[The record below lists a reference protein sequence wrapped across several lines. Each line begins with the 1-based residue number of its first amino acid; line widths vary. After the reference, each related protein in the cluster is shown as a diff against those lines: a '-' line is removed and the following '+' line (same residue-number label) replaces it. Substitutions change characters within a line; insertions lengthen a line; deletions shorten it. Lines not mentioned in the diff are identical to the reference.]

1 MENKLND
8 CNGLCQKMIPRI
20 VFQCAT
26 IEPNVLGVDVNGI
39 YSGAKQVKIELD
51 VSRILEIVFS
61 AIATSL

>member
-1 MENKLND
+1 
-8 CNGLCQKMIPRI
+8 MIPRI